1 MLCENYN
8 QLSHAEKIIFIG
20 ELIHIVQND
29 NEYFNHAKKIIE
41 IARENN
47 RLKNVTILPTNQ
59 TILDA

>member
-1 MLCENYN
+1 MLCENYQ

-29 NEYFNHAKKIIE
+29 NVYFDHAKKIIE
-41 IARENN
+41 IARDCNK
-47 RLKNVTILPTNQ
+47 LKNVTILPNNQ

>member
-8 QLSHAEKIIFIG
+8 KLSHAEKIVFIG
-20 ELIHIVQND
+20 ELIHVVQND
-29 NEYFNHAKKIIE
+29 NDYFDHAKKIIE
-41 IARENN
+41 IARESN